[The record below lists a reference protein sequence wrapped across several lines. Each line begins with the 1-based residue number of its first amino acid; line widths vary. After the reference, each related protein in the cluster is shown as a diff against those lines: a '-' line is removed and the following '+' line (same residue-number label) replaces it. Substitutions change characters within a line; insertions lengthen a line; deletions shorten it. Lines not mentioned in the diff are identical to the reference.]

1 MRSSQV
7 KPILPGYTRRGTV
20 LAFHTTLKATLR
32 QGLSQQLRL
41 TPQLQQAIRLLTL
54 SRLELEAELSAAI
67 ERNPLLERP
76 EEAQP
81 EPERSAGDQG
91 ERTTRETGSAQEE
104 RPERERADEGAG
116 SGDYGDLELGNG
128 TTWGSGSHD
137 PDAENDAWETRAAA
151 APSLHEHLMSQL
163 DLLHLRPRERAIAD
177 TLIALMDEDGY
188 LRETPE
194 ALLEQ
199 MPAELN
205 ADADIVEALRHR
217 VQALDPI
224 GILSRDLG
232 DCLAAQLRAM
242 DEDLPGR
249 ALAIVL
255 VTQHLKDLPRCDRQ
269 KLAARLG
276 TDCDA
281 LRTSVA
287 LLERLDPRP
296 AAAFTDAPV
305 EYVVPD
311 VIARRERGLW
321 RVTLNPAGQPSLRLN
336 RHYERLSRARGAAQ
350 SYLREHLREARW
362 LLNSLQSRADTLQRV
377 SECIVREQTGFLE
390 FGPEAMRPLTLREV
404 ADIVGLAE
412 STVSRVTTR
421 KYNATPRG
429 TFELK
434 HFFSSALQNREG
446 GATSSHAIRALIRK
460 LIAEENKPTP
470 FSDQALAEMLGERGI
485 NVARRTVAKYREAM
499 NIPPSSERT
508 RPA

>member
-1 MRSSQV
+1 
-7 KPILPGYTRRGTV
+7 
-20 LAFHTTLKATLR
+20 LKATLR

-67 ERNPLLERP
+67 ESNPLLERP
-76 EEAQP
+76 EEAPPDP
-81 EPERSAGDQG
+81 EQAPRERI
-91 ERTTRETGSAQEE
+91 ERTAGASDDRPQREGPENGADDGGGS
-104 RPERERADEGAG
+104 
-116 SGDYGDLELGNG
+116 DYGELDLGNG
-128 TTWGSGSHD
+128 AAWGSGGHD
-137 PDAENDAWETRAAA
+137 GEDNDAWETRAAA

-177 TLIALMDEDGY
+177 MLIALMDEDGY
-188 LRETPE
+188 LREAPE
-194 ALLEQ
+194 ALLAQ
-199 MPAELN
+199 MPEELH

-217 VQALDPI
+217 VQSLDPV

-242 DEDLPGR
+242 DEETPCR
-249 ALAIVL
+249 AVALAL
-255 VTQHLKDLPRCDRQ
+255 VTQHLKDLPRCDRA

-276 TDCDA
+276 TDTDCLRGA
-281 LRTSVA
+281 LA
-287 LLERLDPRP
+287 LLERLVPRP

-336 RHYERLSRARGAAQ
+336 RHYERLARARGAAQ
-350 SYLREHLREARW
+350 AYLREHLREARW
-362 LLNSLQSRADTLQRV
+362 LLNSLQSRADTLLRV
-377 SECIVREQTGFLE
+377 SECIVREQAGFLE

-404 ADIVGLAE
+404 ADLVSLAE

-421 KYNATPRG
+421 KYIATPRG

-434 HFFSSALQNREG
+434 HFFSSALTNREG
-446 GATSSHAIRALIRK
+446 GSTSSHAIRALIKK

-470 FSDQALAEMLGERGI
+470 LSDQAPAELLVGRGI

-499 NIPPSSERT
+499 NIPPSSERA

>member
-1 MRSSQV
+1 
-7 KPILPGYTRRGTV
+7 
-20 LAFHTTLKATLR
+20 LKATLR

-76 EEAQP
+76 EEAVP
-81 EPERSAGDQG
+81 EPEPAPGPELKA
-91 ERTTRETGSAQEE
+91 ERMRESGNGSEE
-104 RPERERADEGAG
+104 RPQREREDEGG
-116 SGDYGDLELGNG
+116 GDYGEFEQGSG
-128 TTWGSGSHD
+128 MSWGSGSHD
-137 PDAENDAWETRAAA
+137 GEDGNDAWETRAAA

-177 TLIALMDEDGY
+177 TLIALMDEDGF
-188 LRETPE
+188 LREPPE
-194 ALLEQ
+194 ALLAQ
-199 MPAELN
+199 MPPELN
-205 ADADIVEALRHR
+205 ADPDIIEALRHR
-217 VQALDPI
+217 VQALDPV

-242 DEDLPGR
+242 DPEVPGR
-249 ALAIVL
+249 ALATAL
-255 VTQHLKDLPRCDRQ
+255 VTQHLKELPRCDRT

-281 LRTSVA
+281 LRTAFA

-311 VIARRERGLW
+311 VIARRERGVW
-321 RVTLNPAGQPSLRLN
+321 RVSLNPAGQPSLRLN
-336 RHYERLSRARGAAQ
+336 RHYERLARARGAAQ

-362 LLNSLQSRADTLQRV
+362 LLNSLQSRADTLLRV
-377 SECIVREQTGFLE
+377 SECIVREQTAFLE

-404 ADIVGLAE
+404 ADLVNLAE

-421 KYNATPRG
+421 KYIATPRG

-460 LIAEENKPTP
+460 MIAEENKPTP
-470 FSDQALAEMLGERGI
+470 LSDQSLAELLGEKGI

-499 NIPPSSERT
+499 NIPPSSERA